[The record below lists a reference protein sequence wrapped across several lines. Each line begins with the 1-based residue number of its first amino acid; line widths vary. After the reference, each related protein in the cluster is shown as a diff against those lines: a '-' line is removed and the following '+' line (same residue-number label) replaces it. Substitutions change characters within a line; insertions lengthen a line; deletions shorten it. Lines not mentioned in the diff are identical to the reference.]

1 MITIL
6 CCGCEFVTFVD
17 IIIIIVDIIKTAR
30 SMISDCDVT
39 HCCHMSLFI
48 LIRVNR
54 KDIDKIYRAHRP
66 QMAARLL
73 SPCLLCIAD
82 VQTNKQTSVTHIR
95 GKLSV
100 ITGDHVKSL
109 S

>member
-1 MITIL
+1 M
-6 CCGCEFVTFVD
+6 TF
-17 IIIIIVDIIKTAR
+17 VDIIKTAR

-54 KDIDKIYRAHRP
+54 KDIDKIYRAHCT